1 MKPDHQIIID
11 IIHEGAHVL
20 DLGCGNGELLSLLR
34 QHKNALVQGIE
45 LDEDQMHPCV
55 EHGLTVLQG
64 DIESG
69 LVDYPDQSFDYV
81 ILNQIMQEIKKA
93 DFVIQ
98 ESLRV
103 GKRVIVGFPNFAH
116 IRARLT
122 LFSAGKTPI
131 NEALPYYWF
140 ETPNIRF
147 LTIRDFIDYCAKKNI
162 IIEQQY
168 YLGKTRQDL
177 FSAKFI
183 GAKRDFC
190 YNKIMNI
197 GWRITWKRKL
207 YTSDK
212 LPAVRTILSGRGSRW
227 FYFYIRT
234 IAG

>member
-1 MKPDHQIIID
+1 MKPDHQIIAD
-11 IIHEGAHVL
+11 IVHEGAHVL

-45 LDEDQMHPCV
+45 LDENQMHQCV
-55 EHGLTVLQG
+55 ERGLTVLQG

-122 LFSAGKTPI
+122 LFGQGRTPI
-131 NEALPYYWF
+131 NDALPYYWF

-147 LTIRDFIDYCAKKNI
+147 LTIRDFIDYCTKKDI
-162 IIEQQY
+162 YIEQQY
-168 YLGKTRQDL
+168 YLGKTDRIYFLPNL
-177 FSAKFI
+177 FAQNAIFV
-183 GAKRDFC
+183 
-190 YNKIMNI
+190 
-197 GWRITWKRKL
+197 ITKK
-207 YTSDK
+207 
-212 LPAVRTILSGRGSRW
+212 
-227 FYFYIRT
+227 
-234 IAG
+234 